1 MKINEADLYAKQKLF
16 INSLRAKTG
25 MIGRDG
31 RKADRR
37 SRSKENMN
45 LLNHTTMTSQSFFNV
60 KHNQT
65 ITSGG
70 GGNAC
75 GGSR

>member
-1 MKINEADLYAKQKLF
+1 MNINEADLYAKQKLF

-25 MIGRDG
+25 MMSRDG

-45 LLNHTTMTSQSFFNV
+45 LLNHTTMTSQSFLYV

-70 GGNAC
+70 GGHVG